1 MRMRSPFL
9 AALAV
14 ASALLM
20 TACDRGDS
28 NAREAENITT
38 ERPRDPADKVF
49 AQRIEAYLTVRRQAE
64 MKVPELKETSDPAKI
79 TAREKAFGEAI
90 RALRAGAKQGDV
102 FAPVVVTELA
112 AIVRDDFASRPPA
125 DRNAVLQEVPMK
137 ESPTINA
144 DYPTALPLATVPPAL
159 LLKLPTLP
167 PELEYRFLGHHLIL
181 RDIKANVIVD
191 YIPDA
196 VPA

>member
-1 MRMRSPFL
+1 MRVRSSFMP
-9 AALAV
+9 ALTLV
-14 ASALLM
+14 GVLLG

-28 NAREAENITT
+28 NARQAENITT
-38 ERPRDPADKVF
+38 ETPDDPADKVF
-49 AQRIEAYLTVRRQAE
+49 AGRIEAYLKVRRQAE

-79 TAREKAFGEAI
+79 TDREKALGEAI

-102 FAPVVVTELA
+102 FVPVVTTELA
-112 AIVRDDFASRPPA
+112 QIVRDDFASRPPA
-125 DRNAVLQEVPMK
+125 DRTAVLKEVPMK
-137 ESPTINA
+137 EFPTINS
-144 DYPTALPLATVPPAL
+144 DNPTTLPLATVPPAL

-181 RDIKANVIVD
+181 RDIKANLIVD